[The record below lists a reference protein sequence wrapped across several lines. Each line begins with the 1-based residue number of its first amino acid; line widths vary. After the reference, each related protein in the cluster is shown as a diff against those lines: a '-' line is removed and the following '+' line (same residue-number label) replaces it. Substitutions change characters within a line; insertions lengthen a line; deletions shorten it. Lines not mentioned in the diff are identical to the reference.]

1 MSGMDGFDLL
11 AVRGLLQECSPQLK
25 SSSYDTILQVK
36 NQALVS
42 QQPRGTARTSVFW
55 CFSLEKVF
63 PACVFLTYNFF
74 PCFFLP
80 VALNPGHAF
89 NMKLFTGLIVRSG
102 KKNPSFSKAWLGSG
116 GPWPS
121 APAGCRLCGCAGVLA
136 VPSRILLLIRV
147 AEVRALPT
155 AGPAFSGS
163 MATLTS

>member
-1 MSGMDGFDLL
+1 M
-11 AVRGLLQECSPQLK
+11 
-25 SSSYDTILQVK
+25 
-36 NQALVS
+36 
-42 QQPRGTARTSVFW
+42 FW

-102 KKNPSFSKAWLGSG
+102 QKNPSFSKAWLGSG

-136 VPSRILLLIRV
+136 VPSCILLRIRV
-147 AEVRALPT
+147 AEVQALLQGLLSQALWRPSR
-155 AGPAFSGS
+155 PDQ
-163 MATLTS
+163 TLFLALQKSVL